1 MPPWRDRPIPAR
13 SPLRPVAWAQEQL
26 GHSSP
31 KATYDWLRRH
41 GVPVIA
47 NKIHEDVF
55 YRVWLPR
62 SFDPDAALDEVRR

>member
-1 MPPWRDRPIPAR
+1 MPKWRAGHESAH

-26 GHSSP
+26 GHSSI

-62 SFDPDAALDEVRR
+62 SFDADAALDEVRR